1 MTKHSDIFTP
11 DGYLENL
18 QDRLMSI
25 PAREKQPSLMTRV
38 TPYLAYAASLVLLVV
53 LGNFILGKTAVS
65 ADDTSTADDWT
76 YVSYLAQSLDADC
89 MLPEIPEYTLTE
101 DDIVN
106 YLVDDGLTLE
116 ELVSYEENH

>member
-18 QDRLMSI
+18 QGRLLQI
-25 PAREKQPSLMTRV
+25 PVQEKRPGFITRV
-38 TPYLAYAASLVLLVV
+38 MPYMAYAASLVVLVLV
-53 LGNFILGKTAVS
+53 GNFILRKTAVPEEEVS
-65 ADDTSTADDWT
+65 AEEQWA
-76 YVSYLAQSLDADC
+76 YMSYLAQSLDSDC

-101 DDIVN
+101 EDIAN

-116 ELVSYEENH
+116 ELVSYEENY

>member
-38 TPYLAYAASLVLLVV
+38 MPYIAYAASLVLLVV

-65 ADDTSTADDWT
+65 TEEVSPSEDWT

-89 MLPEIPEYTLTE
+89 MLPEIPEYTLTD

-116 ELVSYEENH
+116 ELVSYEENY

>member
-18 QDRLMSI
+18 QDRLLQI
-25 PAREKQPSLMTRV
+25 PVQEKRHGFITRV
-38 TPYLAYAASLVLLVV
+38 MPYMAYAASLVVLVLV
-53 LGNFILGKTAVS
+53 GNFILRKTAVS
-65 ADDTSTADDWT
+65 EEEVSAAEQWA
-76 YVSYLAQSLDADC
+76 YMSYLAQSLDSDC

-101 DDIVN
+101 EDIAN

-116 ELVSYEENH
+116 ELVSYEENY

>member
-11 DGYLENL
+11 DGYMENL
-18 QDRLMSI
+18 QDRLLQI
-25 PAREKQPSLMTRV
+25 PAAEKRPGLVTRV
-38 TPYLAYAASLVLLVV
+38 MPYIAYAASLVLLVV

-89 MLPEIPEYTLTE
+89 MLPELPEYNLTE

-116 ELVSYEENH
+116 ELVSYEENY

>member
-38 TPYLAYAASLVLLVV
+38 MPYIAYAASLVLLVV

-65 ADDTSTADDWT
+65 ADDTVSADEWV
-76 YVSYLAQSLDADC
+76 YASYLAQSLDSDC
-89 MLPEIPEYTLTE
+89 ILPEVPEYTLTE

-116 ELVSYEENH
+116 ELVSYEENY

>member
-11 DGYLENL
+11 EGYMENL
-18 QDRLMSI
+18 QDRLLQI
-25 PAREKQPSLMTRV
+25 PAAEKRPGLVTRV
-38 TPYLAYAASLVLLVV
+38 MPYIAYAASLVLLVV

-76 YVSYLAQSLDADC
+76 YVSYLAQSLDSDC
-89 MLPEIPEYTLTE
+89 MLPELPEYTLTE

-116 ELVSYEENH
+116 ELVSYEENY

>member
-11 DGYLENL
+11 EGYMENL
-18 QDRLMSI
+18 QDRLLQI
-25 PAREKQPSLMTRV
+25 PAAEKRPGLVKRV
-38 TPYLAYAASLVLLVV
+38 MPYIAYAASLVLIAAA
-53 LGNFILGKTAVS
+53 GNFILRKTAVS
-65 ADDTSTADDWT
+65 TEEVSPSEDWT
-76 YVSYLAQSLDADC
+76 YISYLAQSLDSDC

-116 ELVSYEENH
+116 ELVSYEENY

>member
-1 MTKHSDIFTP
+1 M
-11 DGYLENL
+11 ENL
-18 QDRLMSI
+18 QDRLLQI
-25 PAREKQPSLMTRV
+25 PAAEKRPGLVTRV
-38 TPYLAYAASLVLLVV
+38 MPYIAYAASLVLLVV

-76 YVSYLAQSLDADC
+76 YVSYLAQSLDSDC
-89 MLPEIPEYTLTE
+89 MLPELPEYTLTE

-116 ELVSYEENH
+116 ELVSYEENY

>member
-11 DGYLENL
+11 DGYMENL
-18 QDRLMSI
+18 QDRLLQI
-25 PAREKQPSLMTRV
+25 PAAEKRPGLVTRV
-38 TPYLAYAASLVLLVV
+38 MPYIAYAASLVLLVV
-53 LGNFILGKTAVS
+53 LGNFILGKTSVS